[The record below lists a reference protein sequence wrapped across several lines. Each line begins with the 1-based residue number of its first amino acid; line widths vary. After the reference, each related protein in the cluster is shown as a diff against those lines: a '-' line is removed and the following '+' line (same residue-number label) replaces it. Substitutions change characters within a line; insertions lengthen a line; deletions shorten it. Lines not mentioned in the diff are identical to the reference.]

1 MDIKLT
7 LDKKSEVPIYS
18 QIANSIEKMVK
29 QGELKVGEKLPPERE
44 LAASFGIS
52 RGTIK
57 KAYEELE
64 KRKVI
69 KSVQGSGSFI
79 NGEVAPEPE
88 NRKDKAM
95 KLIDDMLAG
104 MGKLGFSYEEIK
116 IYLELRLRQLDE
128 EDVPVRVAALD
139 CNPEALAIYSRQL
152 SDIPNIDIRTFLLD
166 DIKNGSNSLSI
177 LDEYELILTTTTHYQ
192 DIVDMFPTLK
202 DKIINCAVSA
212 SRKTVVELA
221 RIEPGSNVGV
231 FFESEKFANI
241 LRNHIKGIGVDCT
254 FNYIHGSREIISE
267 HTLENFNTI
276 IVPPYYFIN
285 RPKHELDFIIAFR
298 HRGDRIINFEYLIDR
313 GSILYIENRIMEI
326 KKR

>member
-7 LDKKSEVPIYS
+7 LDKKSDVPIYS
-18 QIANSIEKMVK
+18 QIANSVEKMVK

-64 KRKVI
+64 KRKVV

-79 NGEVAPEPE
+79 NGEVTPEPE

-95 KLIDDMLAG
+95 KLIDDMLTG
-104 MGKLGFSYEEIK
+104 MEKLGFSYEEIK
-116 IYLELRLRQLDE
+116 IYLELRLRQMDE
-128 EDVPVRVAALD
+128 EDMAVKVAAVD

-192 DIVDMFPTLK
+192 DLVDLFPTLK

-221 RIEPGSNVGV
+221 RIGPGSNVGI
-231 FFESEKFANI
+231 FFESQKFANI
-241 LRNHIKGIGVDCT
+241 LRNHINGIGVECT
-254 FNYIHGSREIISE
+254 FNYIQGNKEVISE

-285 RPKHELDFIIAFR
+285 RPKQELDFIVAFKQ
-298 HRGDRIINFEYLIDR
+298 RGGRIINFEYLIDR
-313 GSILYIENRIMEI
+313 GSILYIEDRINEI